1 MAKIESGMEAMLDM
15 YFYETN
21 TLLEQLDEILLRTE
35 QANCFDSEDIKE
47 IFRIMHTIKGSSAMM
62 GFENLSVL
70 AHKAEDMFFVIREN
84 PDVIT
89 DVSFV
94 YDLVFQVSD
103 SYKAQIENI
112 QNNDDGEYESMDF
125 TDLINQL
132 LNARDQLLGETS
144 GEAAAQEGSAAPAQ
158 GAPAGDPNK
167 TTVRVYFEDGCQM
180 ENLRAFLLI
189 NTIRDECSF
198 LEFSPDDVESNPES
212 AKDII
217 ERGFLI
223 TFTPIDSVDY
233 VLKCIE
239 SALNVQ
245 SYEIVSAAEEPA

>member
-1 MAKIESGMEAMLDM
+1 MAKIEPGMESMLDM

-21 TLLEQLDEILLRTE
+21 SLLEQLDEILLRTE
-35 QANCFDSEDIKE
+35 QANSFDSEDIKE

-103 SYKAQIENI
+103 SYKAQIELI
-112 QNNDDGEYESMDF
+112 QNNINGEYEQMDF
-125 TDLINQL
+125 SELIDKL
-132 LNARDQLLGETS
+132 LKARDALVGETKGDTPAQAEAIAS
-144 GEAAAQEGSAAPAQ
+144 GAAPDPEVAANGAAPAAA
-158 GAPAGDPNK
+158 APAANNK
-167 TTVRVYFEDGCQM
+167 TTVRVFFEDGCQM

-189 NTIRDECSF
+189 NTIKDACKE
-198 LEFSPDDVESNPES
+198 LVKHKINMVNP
-212 AKDII
+212 KGL
-217 ERGFLI
+217 RLI
-223 TFTPIDSVDY
+223 
-233 VLKCIE
+233 
-239 SALNVQ
+239 
-245 SYEIVSAAEEPA
+245 